1 MVILRSGSVTSSDT
15 SDMAELSSDQFSL
28 FLVEACKQ
36 PDIQQLLKN
45 IVIGDKE
52 LFADVIS
59 AEVYRQTQPLRQQLQ
74 EKDHEIGVLR
84 QHIEDQWPLLLTWF
98 NFNPSMDK

>member
-1 MVILRSGSVTSSDT
+1 MVILRLGSVTSSDT

-84 QHIEDQWPLLLTWF
+84 QHIEDQGPV
-98 NFNPSMDK
+98 SI

>member
-1 MVILRSGSVTSSDT
+1 MAIPRLGSMTSSDT
-15 SDMAELSSDQFSL
+15 SDMAELSSDQFAL

-45 IVIGDKE
+45 IVICDKE

-59 AEVYRQTQPLRQQLQ
+59 AEVYRQMQPLGQ
-74 EKDHEIGVLR
+74 
-84 QHIEDQWPLLLTWF
+84 
-98 NFNPSMDK
+98 